1 MLVYL
6 ARELYIYM
14 TVYIYIHQLLNMY
27 IYVYIYTDMYLAYIC
42 IYSIQTD
49 IASSTLETSCGAG
62 FNRGGSSLKGCP
74 SCAETVLMMIIFHIL
89 LLEEHI
95 YIELSLYTNYHYILL

>member
-6 ARELYIYM
+6 AIELYIYM
-14 TVYIYIHQLLNMY
+14 TVYIYTPTVE
-27 IYVYIYTDMYLAYIC
+27 YVYIYTDMYLAYIC

-95 YIELSLYTNYHYILL
+95 Y